1 MKRIATLGA
10 VVIAFAIAPSLAA
23 GGAFAPEAKPQVSAQ
38 MVGAQITNVR
48 IAKAPRAQTA
58 VSVQRQLV
66 QIKLA
71 RSIAA
76 LRSLIR

>member
-1 MKRIATLGA
+1 MRRIATLGA
-10 VVIAFAIAPSLAA
+10 VVTAFAVAPSLAA
-23 GGAFAPEAKPQVSAQ
+23 GGGFAAEIRPQVSAQ
-38 MVGAQITNVR
+38 VIGAQITNAE

-71 RSIAA
+71 RSIAV
-76 LRSLIR
+76 LRPQIR